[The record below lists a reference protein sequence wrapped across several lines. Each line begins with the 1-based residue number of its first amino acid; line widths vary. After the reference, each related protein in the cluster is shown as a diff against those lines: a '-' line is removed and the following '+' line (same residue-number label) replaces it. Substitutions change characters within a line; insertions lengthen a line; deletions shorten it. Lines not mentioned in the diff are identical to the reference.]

1 MCYRSTA
8 GIRTHTQ
15 GPPMATHD
23 RFLTTHIGS
32 LPRSEELIQIMFA
45 REDGIP
51 LDRAAL
57 EAKVVEAVS
66 HVAARQIAAGIDII
80 NDGEMSKPSYAT
92 YVKDRLNGFGGTGN
106 SFM

>member
-1 MCYRSTA
+1 PAPYTIKSPRGGRRCVYMRRERRR
-8 GIRTHTQ
+8 RTEVR
-15 GPPMATHD
+15 MATHD

-80 NDGEMSKPSYAT
+80 NDGEMSKP
-92 YVKDRLNGFGGTGN
+92 
-106 SFM
+106 